1 MYSCK
6 FYKDFNSIYFTEHPR
21 ATASV
26 FCIVFFNFSK
36 PFSTIFQ
43 YLKNCNCKLSLKIV
57 WLSQSL
63 TLHCYLRVWKFP
75 QCHCQPDDLRRHFER
90 SFHSVNDHSAI
101 FNIFC
106 KFCEN
111 GPCIQTI
118 FLFVW
123 LWKYTPW
130 YREFYLY

>member
-1 MYSCK
+1 MYSCE

-36 PFSTIFQ
+36 PFPTIVQ

-63 TLHCYLRVWKFP
+63 TLHCYLRVWNSLSVIANLMIFEDILK
-75 QCHCQPDDLRRHFER
+75 DL
-90 SFHSVNDHSAI
+90 ST
-101 FNIFC
+101 
-106 KFCEN
+106 
-111 GPCIQTI
+111 Q
-118 FLFVW
+118 
-123 LWKYTPW
+123 
-130 YREFYLY
+130 